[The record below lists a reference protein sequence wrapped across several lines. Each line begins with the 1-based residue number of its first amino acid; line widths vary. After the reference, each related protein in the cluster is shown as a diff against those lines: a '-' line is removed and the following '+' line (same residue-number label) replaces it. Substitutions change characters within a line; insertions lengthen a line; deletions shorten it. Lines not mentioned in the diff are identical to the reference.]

1 MNNKLNQPHYIEAK
15 NAAIAD
21 ILEELHK
28 EGKVFLTYNARR
40 TANINIIIDNNCNI
54 EPDPIESYDTIY

>member
-1 MNNKLNQPHYIEAK
+1 MNNKLNQPYYTEAK

-28 EGKVFLTYNARR
+28 EGKVFLTYNAKR
-40 TANINIIIDNNCNI
+40 TININIIIANNCNI
-54 EPDPIESYDTIY
+54 EPDPIECL

>member
-1 MNNKLNQPHYIEAK
+1 MGDKFNQPHYIEAR

-28 EGKVFLTYNARR
+28 EGKVFLAYNAKR
-40 TANINIIIDNNCNI
+40 TININIIIANNCNI
-54 EPDPIESYDTIY
+54 EPDPIECL